1 MPNVSKFAPGEMQM
15 SGMKLGMAI
24 AGFALVTG
32 MATLSVTSHA
42 QDGFGGATRPAQ
54 DAAPGGGRQR
64 QGGGQGFNGGGGTTM
79 IAAGQYLYILRGNQL
94 LKLDADTLN
103 IIKEKTLPS
112 PAPRNPD
119 AGGAPA
125 GAPGRDN

>member
-1 MPNVSKFAPGEMQM
+1 MQM

-42 QDGFGGATRPAQ
+42 QDGFGGAARPAQ
-54 DAAPGGGRQR
+54 DAGGGRQR
-64 QGGGQGFNGGGGTTM
+64 QGGQGLGGGGGGGTTM

-94 LKLDADTLN
+94 LKLNADTLE
-103 IIKEKTLPS
+103 IVKEKNLPS

-119 AGGAPA
+119 GGAGAPA
-125 GAPGRDN
+125 SGPGRDG